1 MGDYYI
7 RFQKRAKPSVVPE
20 AMADEDYERVV
31 VDAVKTILKEAGE
44 PIMFQHILNR
54 LFVLIF
60 EAGALL
66 NTTVNPLS
74 ILEKSLGHEFELSPF
89 EIDGEE
95 VGNLWNLI
103 I

>member
-1 MGDYYI
+1 
-7 RFQKRAKPSVVPE
+7 
-20 AMADEDYERVV
+20 
-31 VDAVKTILKEAGE
+31 
-44 PIMFQHILNR
+44 MFQHILNR

-66 NTTVNPLS
+66 NTKVDPIS
-74 ILEKSLGHEFELSPF
+74 ILKKRVGHEFELSPF